1 MLSACRPTSSRCS
14 PTAASPRSL
23 DGWAAEP
30 KLDGWRA
37 RVLADDGQV
46 RLRTRSG
53 RDISSSVRSID
64 RLADRRVVLDGELV
78 AEAGRMEDFYRVGPA
93 LARRCQISFVAFDVL
108 WLDGELLTGQPQLER
123 RRILDELG
131 LPVPVIPSFAY
142 DEAPLLFEACGQLGV
157 EGIVLKQLS
166 VAVPTGAAV
175 SRMAEGEGRR
185 LAATLRAPVRPLSDR
200 RRHRTSTSMVLTHLR
215 IEEISPYVRER
226 NLKPCQRHR

>member
-1 MLSACRPTSSRCS
+1 MAGRPKQLAQDSTPVAGSALWLADCAHSSNVRHHDPVPPDVLPMLADRSI
-14 PTAASPRSL
+14 PRSL
-23 DGWAAEP
+23 DGWSAEP

-78 AEAGRMEDFYRVGPA
+78 ADAGRMEDFYRVGPA
-93 LARRCQISFVAFDVL
+93 LARRCQVSFVAFDVL
-108 WLDGELLTGQPQLER
+108 WLDGELLIGRPQSER

-157 EGIVLKQLS
+157 EGIVLKQLTAPYRPGQRS
-166 VAVPTGAAV
+166 PAWRKVKVRDWRPHF
-175 SRMAEGEGRR
+175 ERR
-185 LAATLRAPVRPLSDR
+185 TR
-200 RRHRTSTSMVLTHLR
+200 
-215 IEEISPYVRER
+215 
-226 NLKPCQRHR
+226 